1 VVLEASQPGELFGLI
16 PRVAPDQAA
25 NLVQADDL
33 EPVEAL
39 GHSACVAAAI
49 GSLAPVDVED
59 PDMQVHRWIATP
71 RWFEIPPVR
80 TSGHPPAAGQQGERN
95 QKRYNP
101 KGDRSAKSHVARPR
115 KKGYDP
121 APSRWCPMGGAVAR
135 GTAENS
141 WESAS

>member
-1 VVLEASQPGELFGLI
+1 MVLEASQPGELFGLI

-71 RWFEIPPVR
+71 RWFEIPPDR
-80 TSGHPPAAGQQGERN
+80 PSGHPPAAGHQGERN
-95 QKRYNP
+95 QKRNHP
-101 KGDRSAKSHVARPR
+101 KGDRTEKSHVARPR

-121 APSRWCPMGGAVAR
+121 AKSRW
-135 GTAENS
+135 
-141 WESAS
+141 